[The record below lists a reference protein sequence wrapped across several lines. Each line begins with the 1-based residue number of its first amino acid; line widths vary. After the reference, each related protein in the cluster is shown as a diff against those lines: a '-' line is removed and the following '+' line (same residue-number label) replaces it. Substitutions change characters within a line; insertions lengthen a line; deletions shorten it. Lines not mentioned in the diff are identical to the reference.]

1 MKYVHSNKIKQLKL
15 WKREE
20 SEAALTALTNVSSR
34 GGPTANIDKDIR
46 ADQSGSTRAAGLIT
60 ERDAGK
66 QTLTGEL

>member
-1 MKYVHSNKIKQLKL
+1 MKLP
-15 WKREE
+15 
-20 SEAALTALTNVSSR
+20 LTAFTDVSSR